1 MNNKKIAL
9 GVGGT
14 LVVLA
19 TTFGRAALAS
29 AETPAPSPSPT
40 TAQVGWG
47 GGRGAM
53 AGMRNGAGY
62 GATANAADLAAK
74 LGVSQDAVSA
84 ALAKYHAANPMTVRG
99 AGLTAEQQ
107 AAEHEKL
114 ASFLAGELKVDRATV
129 LQALT
134 TRQETRQADRTAQ
147 LETALD
153 QAVKDGRITR
163 AQADAILAA
172 HASGAMRGGMGMGR
186 GMGR

>member
-1 MNNKKIAL
+1 MNNTKIAL

-19 TTFGRAALAS
+19 TMFGGAALAS
-29 AETPAPSPSPT
+29 AETPAPSPAPT
-40 TAQVGWG
+40 TAQDGWG
-47 GGRGAM
+47 GGRGGM
-53 AGMRNGAGY
+53 AGMRNGTGY
-62 GATANAADLAAK
+62 GATANASDLAGK

-84 ALAKYHAANPMTVRG
+84 ALAKYRAANPTQGRG
-99 AGLTAEQQ
+99 AGLTVEQH

-114 ASFLAGELKVDRATV
+114 AAFLAGELKVDRATV
-129 LQALT
+129 LQVLN

-147 LETALD
+147 LKTSLD
-153 QAVKDGRITR
+153 AAVKDGRITQ

-186 GMGR
+186 GAGR

>member
-1 MNNKKIAL
+1 MNKKKIAL

-19 TTFGRAALAS
+19 TTFGAAALAS
-29 AETPAPSPSPT
+29 AETPVPSPAPT

-47 GGRGAM
+47 GGRSGM
-53 AGMRNGAGY
+53 AGMRNGTGY

-74 LGVSQDAVSA
+74 LGVSQDAVNA
-84 ALAKYHAANPMTVRG
+84 ALIKYHAANPTQVRG
-99 AGLTAEQQ
+99 AGLTVEQQ

-114 ASFLAGELKVDRATV
+114 ATFLAGELKVDRATV
-129 LQALT
+129 LQVLT

-147 LETALD
+147 LKTTLD
-153 QAVKDGRITR
+153 QAVKGGRITQ

>member
-19 TTFGRAALAS
+19 TTFGAAALAS
-29 AETPAPSPSPT
+29 AQPPTPTPSR
-40 TAQVGWG
+40 TATQVGWG
-47 GGRGAM
+47 GGRGGM
-53 AGMRNGAGY
+53 AGMRNGTGY

-74 LGVSQDAVSA
+74 LAVSQDAVSA
-84 ALAKYHAANPMTVRG
+84 ALAKYHTANPTQVRR
-99 AGLTAEQQ
+99 AGLTVEQQ

-114 ASFLAGELKVDRATV
+114 ATFLANELKVDRATV

-147 LETALD
+147 LETSLD
-153 QAVKDGRITR
+153 AAVKDGRITR

-172 HASGAMRGGMGMGR
+172 HASGAVRGGMGRGAGR
-186 GMGR
+186 